1 MEKRPDL
8 NTINLR
14 GVRARTA
21 EYPEIIAPLVR
32 AAERGE
38 PLEPIMLQI
47 AKSFGF
53 DTFLYAMSTAARP
66 TVDSRLYVLTNMPI
80 EWVVLWDTKG
90 YLEVDP
96 RVQHILESTLPLIWD
111 QASTRGKTPRLDEF
125 LDDAAKYGARS
136 GVAFKVD
143 DAHHSTVMMAFNSH
157 LPIFDEVR
165 RVALRQM
172 LPFIRDFAMH
182 FHELFIRTFLAT
194 TTSRLQG
201 VKPSA
206 RELTCLQLAAQGLS
220 RQEIS
225 ERMQVG
231 ARTVQ
236 LYFDSIRAKLNA
248 NTREEAV
255 AIALSRG
262 LIGFK
267 E

>member
-8 NTINLR
+8 NTISLR
-14 GVRARTA
+14 GVRA
-21 EYPEIIAPLVR
+21 PQSDFPDIMAPLVR

-38 PLEPIMLQI
+38 PLEPILLQI

-53 DTFLYAMSTAARP
+53 DTFLYALSTALRP

-80 EWVVLWDTKG
+80 EWVILWDSKG
-90 YLEVDP
+90 YMEVDP

-111 QASTRGKTPRLDEF
+111 QPSMRGRSRRLDEF
-125 LDDAAKYGARS
+125 LDDAARFGARS
-136 GVAFKVD
+136 GLAFKVD
-143 DAHHSTVMMAFNSH
+143 DAHHSTVLMAFNAPV
-157 LPIFDEVR
+157 PIVDEVR
-165 RVALRQM
+165 RASLRQM

-182 FHELFIRTFLAT
+182 FHELFMRSLLANA
-194 TTSRLQG
+194 TSRLQG

-206 RELTCLQLAAQGLS
+206 RELSCLQLASQGLS
-220 RQEIS
+220 RQVIA

-231 ARTVQ
+231 PRTVQ